1 MLLCR
6 MNKSGALM
14 DRTMT
19 IVVNTVWYTGNLLGE
34 WILDALTTKNGNRND
49 MSGDDMLISLAVVII
64 LLCMNIKSACYTL

>member
-1 MLLCR
+1 
-6 MNKSGALM
+6 M